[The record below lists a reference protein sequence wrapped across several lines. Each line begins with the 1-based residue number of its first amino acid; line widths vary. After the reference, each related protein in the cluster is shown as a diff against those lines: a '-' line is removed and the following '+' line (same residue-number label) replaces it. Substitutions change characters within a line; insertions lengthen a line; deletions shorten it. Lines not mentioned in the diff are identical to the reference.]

1 MNNFTVALLGVGGLV
16 AAVLIASW
24 ITSPPNLGT
33 HPVQDPFRTLGPLER
48 THPEAP
54 PVVEVAPET
63 SQAPVA
69 VVPTPPPIAPVE
81 STQVSNLAVPVTEPS
96 PTSVTTVEL
105 MVPVFDPQKAREAYV
120 AYCFACHETGASGSP
135 IRGDVVAWGGRI
147 VQSVE
152 VLTSHVLE
160 GFKGMPARGGNPDLS
175 DSETSLALAYLLSH

>member
-48 THPEAP
+48 THPETP
-54 PVVEVAPET
+54 PVVEAVPET
-63 SQAPVA
+63 PQPPVA
-69 VVPTPPPIAPVE
+69 VVPTLPPPVALVDT
-81 STQVSNLAVPVTEPS
+81 SQVSGVAFPVAETPTPVALEP
-96 PTSVTTVEL
+96 V
-105 MVPVFDPQKAREAYV
+105 VPVFNPQKAREAYV
-120 AYCFACHETGASGSP
+120 AHCFACHETGASGSP

-147 VQSVE
+147 VQGVE

-160 GFKGMPARGGNPDLS
+160 GFKGMPARGGNPNLS